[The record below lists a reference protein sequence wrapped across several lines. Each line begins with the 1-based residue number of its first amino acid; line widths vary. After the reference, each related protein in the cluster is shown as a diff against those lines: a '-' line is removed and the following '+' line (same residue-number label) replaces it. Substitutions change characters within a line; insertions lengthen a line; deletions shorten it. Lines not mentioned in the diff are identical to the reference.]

1 MEQEKVSNEV
11 NETKSLTLWQETQS
25 LGEVFAKSGMFPDV
39 KSQNQAI
46 VKILAGRELGLPP
59 LISMTKIY
67 MVLGKVTIGAELMA
81 GLVKKSKEYDY
92 KILHIDNL
100 KCEIEFKKGNDI
112 LGTSVFT
119 IDDAKKAGVF
129 KQGGAWDKFPK
140 NLLFA
145 RAMSNGCRFFC
156 PHLIS
161 GACTPEELGMPV
173 NETGEAET
181 KPTKTVIEVNNNEVT
196 ETKTVLNEKGE
207 VDGNKF
213 FVVE

>member
-1 MEQEKVSNEV
+1 
-11 NETKSLTLWQETQS
+11 
-25 LGEVFAKSGMFPDV
+25 MFPDI

-81 GLVKKSKEYDY
+81 GIIKKSKEYDY
-92 KILHIDNL
+92 KIKVLDNT
-100 KCEIEFKKGNDI
+100 KCEIEFMKGNEI
-112 LGTSVFT
+112 LGTSIFT
-119 IDDAKKAGVF
+119 VEDAKKAGVY
-129 KQGGAWDKFPK
+129 KAGGAWEKFPR

-161 GACTPEELGMPV
+161 GAYTPEELGMPV
-173 NETGEAET
+173 SETGETEI
-181 KPTKTVIEVNNNEVT
+181 KPTKTIIEVKNNEVT
-196 ETKTVLNEKGE
+196 ETNKSLNEKGE
-207 VDGNKF
+207 VDGKEF
-213 FVVE
+213 FEI

>member
-1 MEQEKVSNEV
+1 MENE
-11 NETKSLTLWQETQS
+11 KSLVSDEGQKGLTTWQETQS
-25 LGEVFAKSGMFPDV
+25 LGDVFAKSGMFPDI

-67 MVLGKVTIGAELMA
+67 MVLGKVTIGAEIMA

-92 KILHIDNL
+92 KIKCLDNL
-100 KCEIEFKKGNDI
+100 KCEIEFAKGNEV
-112 LGTSVFT
+112 LGNSIFT
-119 IDDAKKAGVF
+119 IEDAKKAGVF
-129 KQGGAWDKFPK
+129 KTGGAWDKFPK

-161 GACTPEELGMPV
+161 GAYIPEELGIPITD
-173 NETGEAET
+173 TGETEV
-181 KPTKTVIEVNNNEVT
+181 KPIKTVIEVNNNEVM
-196 ETKTVLNEKGE
+196 ETTK
-207 VDGNKF
+207 
-213 FVVE
+213 VETDASQTTTTFEF